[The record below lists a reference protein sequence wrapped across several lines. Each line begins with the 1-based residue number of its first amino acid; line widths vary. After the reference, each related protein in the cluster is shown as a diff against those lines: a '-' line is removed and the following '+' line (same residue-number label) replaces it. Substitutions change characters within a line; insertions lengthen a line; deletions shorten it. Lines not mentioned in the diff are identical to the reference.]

1 MMKDYGQILGEI
13 AKTESKIKR
22 LRKCL
27 EENAKNEESIFLQNY
42 GFALRNETI
51 KLKTLNWVINQ

>member
-1 MMKDYGQILGEI
+1 MKTYDQILEEI
-13 AKTESKIKR
+13 AQTESRIKR

-27 EENAKNEESIFLQNY
+27 EENAKTEDPIFLQNY